1 MVKNVKRGRPIGSTN
16 KKNTSNVFVAK
27 FEKQIDGSP
36 ITRNSSQGYVFWG
49 LKNDYPN
56 LLLNLYN
63 ESPTHRSAINFGVQS
78 ILGNGVDYD
87 AMALD
92 SGDVVPNYYETW
104 DMIIKNLALD
114 FMLYGSYALQ
124 IIKNK
129 DKKTYSFYH
138 MPIEKVRW
146 SPYDEDGQITTY
158 WISNDWTAVGQNPP
172 FEIDAFDMRDENV
185 IEQGR
190 PYLYVYRDYSP
201 TQNYYTSPHYT
212 AAIKSIQSEIEF
224 INYDLK
230 HIVNGFSTA
239 GILTLPEVETDEEK
253 KAIIN
258 NIQAMFQGSNNTNQI
273 AITFRTNL
281 EDKPAEWT
289 PFSDKNIN
297 TDRYAESNKRCISR
311 ILSAHQ
317 IPSPMLIGMPD
328 VSNAGF
334 SSDADKIE
342 TAYQLYQK
350 LTGNYNRLCVIK
362 TLNQM
367 LRMNGVETEIIMKP
381 LKFNDFGDKDDN
393 AQETKSTD
401 TNDNIATSNI
411 EEQKDGNNKK
421 DKE

>member
-1 MVKNVKRGRPIGSTN
+1 MSRPIGSKNKPKVKNGGLFVTN
-16 KKNTSNVFVAK
+16 L
-27 FEKQIDGSP
+27 EKQIEGAP
-36 ITRNSSQGYVFWG
+36 ITRNSSQGWVKWG

-56 LLLNLYN
+56 LLLNLYS
-63 ESPTHRSAINFGVQS
+63 ESPTHRAAINFGVQS

-104 DMIIKNLALD
+104 DMIIKNLAMD
-114 FMLYGSYALQ
+114 YMLYGSYALQ

-129 DKKTYSFYH
+129 DNKTYSFYH
-138 MPIEKVRW
+138 IPLEKVRW
-146 SPYDEDGQITTY
+146 SPFDEDGQITSY
-158 WISNDWTAVGQNPP
+158 WISNDWTALGQNPP
-172 FEIDAFDMRDENV
+172 FEIDAFDMREDSV
-185 IEQGR
+185 IERGK

-230 HIVNGFSTA
+230 HIINGFSTA
-239 GILTLPEVETDEEK
+239 GILTLPEVETDDEK

-258 NIQAMFQGSNNTNQI
+258 NIQSMFQGSNNTNQI

-289 PFSDKNIN
+289 PFADGKGSADK
-297 TDRYAESNKRCISR
+297 YSESNKRCISR

-328 VSNAGF
+328 ANNSGF

-350 LTGNYNRLCVIK
+350 LTGNYNRICVIK
-362 TLNQM
+362 TINQ
-367 LRMNGVETEIIMKP
+367 LLKMNGIDTEIIMKP
-381 LKFNDFGDKDDN
+381 LKFNDFGDENDN
-393 AQETKSTD
+393 AQETKSTENSD
-401 TNDNIATSNI
+401 DISTENV
-411 EEQKDGNNKK
+411 EEQKDGNNKSEK
-421 DKE
+421 V

>member
-1 MVKNVKRGRPIGSTN
+1 MSRPLGSKNKPKVKNGGLFVTN
-16 KKNTSNVFVAK
+16 L
-27 FEKQIDGSP
+27 EKQIEGAP
-36 ITRNSSQGYVFWG
+36 ITRNSSQGWVKWG

-56 LLLNLYN
+56 LLLNLYS
-63 ESPTHRSAINFGVQS
+63 ESPTHRAAINFGVQS

-114 FMLYGSYALQ
+114 YMLYGSYALQ

-129 DKKTYSFYH
+129 DNKTYSFYH
-138 MPIEKVRW
+138 IPLEKVRW
-146 SPYDEDGQITTY
+146 SPYDEDGQITSY
-158 WISNDWTAVGQNPP
+158 WISNDWTALGQNPP
-172 FEIDAFDMRDENV
+172 FEIDAFDMREDSV
-185 IEQGR
+185 IERGK

-230 HIVNGFSTA
+230 HIINGFSTA
-239 GILTLPEVETDEEK
+239 GILTLPEVETDDEK

-258 NIQAMFQGSNNTNQI
+258 NIQSMFQGSNNTNQI

-289 PFSDKNIN
+289 PFADGKGSADK
-297 TDRYAESNKRCISR
+297 YSESNKRCISR

-328 VSNAGF
+328 ANNSGF

-350 LTGNYNRLCVIK
+350 LTGNYNRICVIK
-362 TLNQM
+362 TINQLLN
-367 LRMNGVETEIIMKP
+367 MNGIDTEIIMKP
-381 LKFNDFGDKDDN
+381 LKFNDFGDENDN
-393 AQETKSTD
+393 AQETKSTENRD
-401 TNDNIATSNI
+401 DISTGNV
-411 EEQKDGNNKK
+411 EEQKDGNNKSEK
-421 DKE
+421 V

>member
-1 MVKNVKRGRPIGSTN
+1 MGRTLGSKNKPKVKNGGLFVTN
-16 KKNTSNVFVAK
+16 L
-27 FEKQIDGSP
+27 EKQIEGAP
-36 ITRNSSQGYVFWG
+36 ITRNSNQGFIKWG

-56 LLLNLYN
+56 LLLNLYS
-63 ESPTHRSAINFGVQS
+63 ESPTHRAAINFGVQS
-78 ILGNGVDYD
+78 ILGNGVDYE
-87 AMALD
+87 AMKLD

-114 FMLYGSYALQ
+114 YMLYGSYALQ

-129 DKKTYSFYH
+129 DNTTYSFYH
-138 MPIEKVRW
+138 IPLEKVRW
-146 SPYDEDGQITTY
+146 SPYDEDGQITSY
-158 WISNDWTAVGQNPP
+158 WISNDWTSVGQNPP
-172 FEIDAFDMRDENV
+172 FEIDAFDMRDEQT
-185 IEQGR
+185 IERGK

-253 KAIIN
+253 KSIIN
-258 NIQAMFQGSNNTNQI
+258 NIQSMFQGSNNTNQI

-350 LTGNYNRLCVIK
+350 LTGNYNRICVIK
-362 TLNQM
+362 TINQLLN
-367 LRMNGVETEIIMKP
+367 MNGIDTEIIMKP
-381 LKFNDFGDKDDN
+381 LKFNDFGDENDN
-393 AQETKSTD
+393 AQQTNSTEA
-401 TNDNIATSNI
+401 TDNNSTSNI
-411 EEQKDGNNKK
+411 EEQQDGNNKK
-421 DKE
+421 EIE

>member
-1 MVKNVKRGRPIGSTN
+1 MSRPIGSKNKPKVKNGGLFVTN
-16 KKNTSNVFVAK
+16 L
-27 FEKQIDGSP
+27 EKQIEGAP
-36 ITRNSSQGYVFWG
+36 ITRNSSQGWIKWG
-49 LKNDYPN
+49 LRNDYPN
-56 LLLNLYN
+56 LLLNLYS
-63 ESPTHRSAINFGVQS
+63 ESPTHRAAINFGVQS

-104 DMIIKNLALD
+104 DMIIKNLSLD
-114 FMLYGSYALQ
+114 YMLYGSYALQ

-129 DKKTYSFYH
+129 DNKTYSFYH
-138 MPIEKVRW
+138 IPLEKVRW
-146 SPYDEDGQITTY
+146 SPYDEDGQITSY
-158 WISNDWTAVGQNPP
+158 WISNDWTALGQNPP
-172 FEIDAFDMRDENV
+172 FEIDAFDMREDSV
-185 IEQGR
+185 IERGK

-230 HIVNGFSTA
+230 HIINGFSTA
-239 GILTLPEVETDEEK
+239 GILTLPEVETDDEK

-258 NIQAMFQGSNNTNQI
+258 NIQSMFQGSNNTNQI

-289 PFSDKNIN
+289 PFADGKGSADK
-297 TDRYAESNKRCISR
+297 YSESNKRCISR

-328 VSNAGF
+328 TNNSGF

-350 LTGNYNRLCVIK
+350 LTGNYNRICVIK
-362 TLNQM
+362 TINQ
-367 LRMNGVETEIIMKP
+367 LLKMNGIDTEIIMKP
-381 LKFNDFGDKDDN
+381 LKFNDFGDENDN
-393 AQETKSTD
+393 ASETKSTEN
-401 TNDNIATSNI
+401 NDDISTENV
-411 EEQKDGNNKK
+411 EEQKDGNNKSEK
-421 DKE
+421 V

>member
-1 MVKNVKRGRPIGSTN
+1 MSRPIGSKNKPKVKNGGLFVTN
-16 KKNTSNVFVAK
+16 L
-27 FEKQIDGSP
+27 EKQIEGAP
-36 ITRNSSQGYVFWG
+36 ITRNSSQGWVKWG

-56 LLLNLYN
+56 LLLNLYS
-63 ESPTHRSAINFGVQS
+63 ESPTHRAAINFGVQS

-87 AMALD
+87 AMSLD

-104 DMIIKNLALD
+104 DMIVKNLAMD
-114 FMLYGSYALQ
+114 YMLYGSYALQ

-129 DKKTYSFYH
+129 DNKTYSFYH
-138 MPIEKVRW
+138 IPLEKVRW
-146 SPYDEDGQITTY
+146 SPFDEDGQITSY
-158 WISNDWTAVGQNPP
+158 WISNDWTALGQNPP
-172 FEIDAFDMRDENV
+172 FEIDAFDMRDDSV
-185 IEQGR
+185 IERGK

-230 HIVNGFSTA
+230 HIINGFSTA
-239 GILTLPEVETDEEK
+239 GILTLPEVETDDEK

-258 NIQAMFQGSNNTNQI
+258 NIQSMFQGSNNTNQI

-289 PFSDKNIN
+289 PFADGKGSADK
-297 TDRYAESNKRCISR
+297 YSESNKRCISR

-328 VSNAGF
+328 ANNSGF

-350 LTGNYNRLCVIK
+350 LTGNYNRICVIK
-362 TLNQM
+362 TINQ
-367 LRMNGVETEIIMKP
+367 LLKMNGIDTEIIMKP
-381 LKFNDFGDKDDN
+381 LKFNDFGDENDN
-393 AQETKSTD
+393 AQETKSTENSD
-401 TNDNIATSNI
+401 DISTGNV
-411 EEQKDGNNKK
+411 EEQKDGNNKAE
-421 DKE
+421 KE

>member
-1 MVKNVKRGRPIGSTN
+1 MSRPLGSKNKPKVKNGGLFVTN
-16 KKNTSNVFVAK
+16 L
-27 FEKQIDGSP
+27 EKQIEGAP
-36 ITRNSSQGYVFWG
+36 ITRNSSQGWVKWG

-56 LLLNLYN
+56 LLLNLYS
-63 ESPTHRSAINFGVQS
+63 ESPTHRAAINFGVQS

-104 DMIIKNLALD
+104 DMIIKNLAMD
-114 FMLYGSYALQ
+114 YMLYGSYALQ

-129 DKKTYSFYH
+129 DNKTYSFYH
-138 MPIEKVRW
+138 IPLEKVRW
-146 SPYDEDGQITTY
+146 SPFDEDGQITSY
-158 WISNDWTAVGQNPP
+158 WISNDWTALGQNPP
-172 FEIDAFDMRDENV
+172 FEIDAFDMREDSV
-185 IEQGR
+185 IERGK

-230 HIVNGFSTA
+230 HIINGFSTA
-239 GILTLPEVETDEEK
+239 GILTLPEVETDDEK

-258 NIQAMFQGSNNTNQI
+258 NIQSMFQGSNNTNQI

-289 PFSDKNIN
+289 PFADGKGSADK
-297 TDRYAESNKRCISR
+297 YSESNKRCISR

-328 VSNAGF
+328 ANNSGF

-350 LTGNYNRLCVIK
+350 LTGNYNRICVIK
-362 TLNQM
+362 TINQ
-367 LRMNGVETEIIMKP
+367 LLKMNGIDTEIIMKP
-381 LKFNDFGDKDDN
+381 LKFNDFGDENDN
-393 AQETKSTD
+393 AQETKSTENSD
-401 TNDNIATSNI
+401 DISTENV
-411 EEQKDGNNKK
+411 EEQKDGNNKSEK
-421 DKE
+421 V